1 MIVFT
6 FLLLK
11 LALFLGLSS
20 NECKHKDNVYKN
32 KRMNVW
38 LFVQLYKNS
47 NCPDQQKGLPK
58 GTSFLRLP

>member
-32 KRMNVW
+32 KRMNV
-38 LFVQLYKNS
+38 
-47 NCPDQQKGLPK
+47 
-58 GTSFLRLP
+58 